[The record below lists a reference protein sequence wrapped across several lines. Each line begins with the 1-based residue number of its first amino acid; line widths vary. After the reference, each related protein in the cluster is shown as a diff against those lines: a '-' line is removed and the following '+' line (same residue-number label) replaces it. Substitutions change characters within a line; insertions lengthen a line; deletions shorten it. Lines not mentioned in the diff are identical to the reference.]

1 MTSKIASIVRCY
13 SVLLIALIA
22 AYLWLHGGA
31 IASIFQH
38 ENWLALCL
46 VALFYLV
53 SHMCRMLRLSLL
65 SLDERS
71 KVPALVGAHVMT
83 AFPGNVLPLKIGEL
97 LRLGSFFLVYDG
109 RQKALAIWLT
119 ERFFDI
125 LVITAFMFCLY
136 MIRVSVPETVRLI
149 FFLFAAVSILGLAG
163 IFATSRVFIYLNR
176 HLVLTSTTNRG
187 LMLLKASHKLR
198 ELEGQIK
205 SSIEGRL
212 SGVLLL
218 TFFIWAM
225 EVVTLFYFLS
235 KFSQSTCNW
244 KDLLVN
250 GLLGS
255 LPGGDS
261 FFTEFGVYRVVALVA
276 LLVLSAVAI
285 LVRKRFG
292 RYRV

>member
-1 MTSKIASIVRCY
+1 MTRKIANVVRWYSMVLIVL
-13 SVLLIALIA
+13 VA

-31 IASIFQH
+31 IFSIFQY
-38 ENWLALCL
+38 ENWAAAGL
-46 VALFYLV
+46 VVLFYLI
-53 SHMCRMLRLSLL
+53 SHAFRMLRLALL

-71 KVPALVGAHVMT
+71 KVPALLGAHVLT

-97 LRLGSFFLVYDG
+97 LRLGSFFVVYDG

-136 MIRVSVPETVRLI
+136 LLRVNMPESIRLI
-149 FFLFAAVSILGLAG
+149 FFLFAAVSIFGLVG

-176 HLVLTSTTNRG
+176 HLVLASTTSRG
-187 LMLLKASHKLR
+187 LRLLKASHKLR
-198 ELEGQIK
+198 ELEAQIK

-218 TFFIWAM
+218 TIFIWAM
-225 EVVTLFYFLS
+225 EVVTLVYFLG

-255 LPGGDS
+255 LPGGES
-261 FFTEFGVYRVVALVA
+261 FFTEFGVYRVVALAA
-276 LLVLSAVAI
+276 LIVMSGIAVLVF
-285 LVRKRFG
+285 KRF
-292 RYRV
+292 RLRKA